1 MRKVALLEEK
11 ERERPAGGLTLLRT
25 SYVVGPPAI
34 NARRG
39 GQVRK
44 AQDDGRTNEECEGGG
59 EKSERDERK
68 VVIERANFST
78 CGQWRERARKRTRH
92 VAFTEECSQS
102 IVFRKRDE
110 NALGFT

>member
-78 CGQWRERARKRTRH
+78 CGQWRERESSEEDETRSIHGGVLTINCISEAR
-92 VAFTEECSQS
+92 
-102 IVFRKRDE
+102 
-110 NALGFT
+110 